1 MNNINS
7 SLSLRESFNP
17 DELKDKSILSLSE
30 QFKFT
35 IKPCNKSH
43 HVTVSD
49 LTSESKILINV
60 SKEKHN
66 NFFAYNIK

>member
-30 QFKFT
+30 
-35 IKPCNKSH
+35 
-43 HVTVSD
+43 
-49 LTSESKILINV
+49 
-60 SKEKHN
+60 
-66 NFFAYNIK
+66 